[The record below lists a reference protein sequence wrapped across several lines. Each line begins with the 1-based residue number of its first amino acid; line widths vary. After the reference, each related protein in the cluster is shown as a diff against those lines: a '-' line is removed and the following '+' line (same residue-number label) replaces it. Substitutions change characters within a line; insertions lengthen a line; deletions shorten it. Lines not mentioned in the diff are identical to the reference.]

1 MQGPNT
7 VLASCAG
14 AVTVYPMSETWIQ
27 LDYLKTGP
35 VSVQSVAT
43 TTNAA
48 AQNYRVE
55 WTLDSPSSLASW
67 FSSGGSLNSSH
78 SFYSFAF
85 PIRGLQINLTSATS
99 NTLIQTTVI

>member
-7 VLASCAG
+7 VLASCTG
-14 AVTVYPMSETWIQ
+14 ATTVYPTSATWLQ

-55 WTLDSPSSLASW
+55 WTLDSPSSLANW
-67 FSSGGSLNSSH
+67 FSSGSSLNSSH
-78 SFYSFAF
+78 SFYSFTF
-85 PIRGLQINLTSATS
+85 PISRLANQSD
-99 NTLIQTTVI
+99 